1 MTDRIRT
8 LTVVL
13 DRDMRDDDVE
23 VVVKALSCIKHVSK
37 VELGPATAM
46 EQHIASDDFRRSMG
60 MLLHRII
67 GAGCGMGGDED
78 RELLSTCRSAAALHK
93 EKRGY

>member
-23 VVVKALSCIKHVSK
+23 VVKSAIGMIKCVASIENGPAVDYQDHMNRDIARSELETVLLKALR
-37 VELGPATAM
+37 
-46 EQHIASDDFRRSMG
+46 DD
-60 MLLHRII
+60 
-67 GAGCGMGGDED
+67 
-78 RELLSTCRSAAALHK
+78 K
-93 EKRGY
+93 ERKR